1 VSAERGRRRGRWKS
15 LLGLAAVISFLAAA
29 WTLARWAISAIAPRA
44 GLDPSGWP
52 AGLAANCAA
61 LIAFGL
67 ASAIISRRA
76 RRKLPDSFAA
86 LDEALRRIASGDL
99 DVSVDVA
106 GMGDDHPF
114 GRMAGGINQLAE
126 SLRKMEELR
135 QEFISTASH
144 ELQSPL
150 TSIAGFATALR
161 DERLPPETRLRY
173 VSIIEEEAG
182 RLSRLSDALLRLTSL
197 EAGGLRPRAEPASL
211 DASIRSAA
219 LAAEP
224 RWRAKGIDL
233 ELDLERVEASVD
245 AAMLAQVWTNLLGNA
260 IKFSG
265 PGGRVRVELRRS
277 GDKALASFSDE
288 GVGISPEDL
297 GFVFDRFFKADRSR
311 SRADPDSGS
320 GLGLAIAKRIVDLHG
335 GAIRAESDGLGA
347 GSRFTVELPITSPA
361 SASPS

>member
-1 VSAERGRRRGRWKS
+1 VSETRGRARARAKSILGLLAVSA
-15 LLGLAAVISFLAAA
+15 FLVAA
-29 WTLARWAISAIAPRA
+29 WSLARWAISAFGPRV
-44 GLDPSGWP
+44 GLETSGWL
-52 AGLAANCAA
+52 AGLAANSAA
-61 LIAFGL
+61 LLAFGI
-67 ASAIISRRA
+67 SAGLLSRRA
-76 RRKLPDSFAA
+76 RRKLPDSFSA
-86 LDEALRRIASGDL
+86 LDDALRRIASGDL
-99 DVSVDVA
+99 DVSVDVE

-150 TSIAGFATALR
+150 TSISGFATALR

-173 VSIIEEEAG
+173 ISIIEEESG
-182 RLSRLSDALLRLTSL
+182 SLSRLSDALLRLTSL
-197 EAGGLRPRAEPASL
+197 ESGGLRPRAEAAAL

-277 GDKALASFSDE
+277 GDRAVASFSDD
-288 GVGISPEDL
+288 GVGISPEDAP
-297 GFVFDRFFKADRSR
+297 FVFDRFFKADRSR

-320 GLGLAIAKRIVDLHG
+320 GLGLAIARKIVDLHG
-335 GAIRAESDGLGA
+335 GSIRAESAGLGA
-347 GSRFTVELPITSPA
+347 GSSFIVELPITSPA
-361 SASPS
+361 SPSPS

>member
-1 VSAERGRRRGRWKS
+1 MSEARGRARARSILGLLAVSA
-15 LLGLAAVISFLAAA
+15 FLVAA
-29 WTLARWAISAIAPRA
+29 WSLARWAITSIGPRA
-44 GLDPSGWP
+44 GLDPSGWL
-52 AGLAANCAA
+52 AGLVANSTA
-61 LIAFGL
+61 LVAFSIAGGL
-67 ASAIISRRA
+67 ISRRA
-76 RRKLPDSFAA
+76 RKKLPDSFAA
-86 LDEALRRIASGDL
+86 LDDALRRIASGDL
-99 DVSVDVA
+99 DVSVDVEGIGA
-106 GMGDDHPF
+106 DHPF

-161 DERLPPETRLRY
+161 DERLPSETRQRY
-173 VSIIEEEAG
+173 ISIIEEEAG

-197 EAGGLRPRAEPASL
+197 EAGGLRPRAEVAAL

-260 IKFSG
+260 IKFSV

-277 GDKALASFSDE
+277 GDKVVASFSDD
-288 GVGISPEDL
+288 GVGISPDDL
-297 GFVFDRFFKADRSR
+297 PFVFDRFFKADRSR

-320 GLGLAIAKRIVDLHG
+320 GLGLAIARKIVDLHDG
-335 GAIRAESDGLGA
+335 SIRAESAGPGA
-347 GSRFTVELPITSPA
+347 GSSFTVELPITSPA

>member
-1 VSAERGRRRGRWKS
+1 MSEGRARSRRPWKS
-15 LLGLAAVISFLAAA
+15 ILGLAAVLSFLAAA
-29 WTLARWAISAIAPRA
+29 WTMARWAISSIAPRF

-52 AGLAANCAA
+52 AGLAANSAA
-61 LIAFGL
+61 LL
-67 ASAIISRRA
+67 ALSLAGALLSKRA

-99 DVSVDVA
+99 DVSVNVED
-106 GMGDDHPF
+106 MGDDHPF

-173 VSIIEEEAG
+173 ASIIEEEAG
-182 RLSRLSDALLRLTSL
+182 RLSRLSEALLRLTSL
-197 EAGGLRPRAEPASL
+197 EAGGLRPRSEPSSL

-224 RWRAKGIDL
+224 RWKAKGIDL

-245 AAMLAQVWTNLLGNA
+245 ASMLAQVWTNLLGNA

-265 PGGRVRVELRRS
+265 PGGRVRVELRRL
-277 GDKALASFSDE
+277 GDRAVAAFSDE
-288 GVGISPEDL
+288 GAGIAPEDIP
-297 GFVFDRFFKADRSR
+297 FVFDRFFKADRSR

-320 GLGLAIAKRIVDLHG
+320 GLGLAIARKIVDLHG
-335 GAIRAESDGLGA
+335 GSIRAESAGLGS
-347 GSRFTVELPITSPA
+347 GSRITVELPITSPA
-361 SASPS
+361 SESPS